1 MAVRNIAITDTLET
15 FRTQFNALA
24 ADDFGDIGTLDASL
38 SATSVIGAVNEINS
52 VVQAAAGWFIEDASS
67 TIQAVGSGQTL
78 KVFGISNQTTAVVSS
93 PDTFTVGLTDVVSI
107 NTSLSVPTISIG
119 TLTLSG
125 GSISD
130 SSGTIN
136 LGNENIITTG
146 DIEANNVTAPTITTT
161 GGSSTLGTI
170 QIVGNT
176 ISSTDSSEIKIDE
189 SLQVNGILK
198 AGNIEINPS
207 VGYAAGGGGGGF
219 RSIRPDN
226 LILFDGI
233 PVIKGRRVAF
243 EGEVEDDHETSL
255 LMVEPT
261 GDRTITFPDSSGDV
275 ALTNS
280 TAYATSTIFSN
291 SVTLNIYNSA
301 GVLQKTIVGSA
312 S

>member
-1 MAVRNIAITDTLET
+1 MAVRSIAQTDTLET

-24 ADDFGDIGTLDASL
+24 ADDFGDIGTLDSSL

-93 PDTFTVGLTDVVSI
+93 PDTFTVGLTDTVSI
-107 NTSLSVPTISIG
+107 TTKITSPIIEVG

-130 SSGTIN
+130 SSGSIN
-136 LGNENIITTG
+136 FGNENIITTG

-176 ISSTDSSEIKIDE
+176 ISSTDSTEIKIDD

-207 VGYAAGGGGGGF
+207 TGYASAGGFKSLTGF
-219 RSIRPDN
+219 IA
-226 LILFDGI
+226 FDGI
-233 PVIKGRRVAF
+233 PVINGRRIAF
-243 EGEVEDDHETSL
+243 EGDVEDDHETSL
-255 LMVEPT
+255 VMTEPT
-261 GDRTITFPDSSGDV
+261 ADRTIDFPNASGEVILD
-275 ALTNS
+275 TS
-280 TAYATSTIFSN
+280 TTYATSSIFSN

>member
-1 MAVRNIAITDTLET
+1 MAVRSIAQTDTLET

-24 ADDFGDIGTLDASL
+24 ADDFGDIGTLDSSL

-93 PDTFTVGLTDVVSI
+93 PDTFTVGLTDTVSI
-107 NTSLSVPTISIG
+107 TTKITSPIIEVG

-130 SSGTIN
+130 SSGSIN
-136 LGNENIITTG
+136 FGNENIITTG

-176 ISSTDSSEIKIDE
+176 ISSTDSTEIKIDD

-207 VGYAAGGGGGGF
+207 TGYASAGGFKSLTGF
-219 RSIRPDN
+219 IA
-226 LILFDGI
+226 FDGI
-233 PVIKGRRVAF
+233 PVINGRRIAF
-243 EGEVEDDHETSL
+243 EGDVEDDHETSL
-255 LMVEPT
+255 VMTEPT
-261 GDRTITFPDSSGDV
+261 ADRTIDFPNASGEVILD
-275 ALTNS
+275 TS
-280 TAYATSTIFSN
+280 TTYATSTIFSN

>member
-1 MAVRNIAITDTLET
+1 MAVRSIAQTDTLET

-24 ADDFGDIGTLDASL
+24 ADDFGDIGTLDSSL

-93 PDTFTVGLTDVVSI
+93 PDTFTVGLTDTVSI
-107 NTSLSVPTISIG
+107 TTKITSPIIEVG

-130 SSGTIN
+130 SSGSIN
-136 LGNENIITTG
+136 FGNENIITTG

-176 ISSTDSSEIKIDE
+176 ISSTDSTEIKIDD

-207 VGYAAGGGGGGF
+207 TGYASAGGFKSLTGF
-219 RSIRPDN
+219 IA
-226 LILFDGI
+226 FDGI
-233 PVIKGRRVAF
+233 PVINGRRIAF
-243 EGEVEDDHETSL
+243 EGDVEDDHETTL
-255 LMVEPT
+255 VMTEPT
-261 GDRTITFPDSSGDV
+261 ADRTIDFPNASGEVILD
-275 ALTNS
+275 TS
-280 TAYATSTIFSN
+280 TTYATSTIFSN

>member
-1 MAVRNIAITDTLET
+1 MAVRSIAQTDTLET

-24 ADDFGDIGTLDASL
+24 ANDFGDIGTLDASL

-146 DIEANNVTAPTITTT
+146 DIEANNVKI
-161 GGSSTLGTI
+161 GGKLLGNVKSDRTR
-170 QIVGNT
+170 
-176 ISSTDSSEIKIDE
+176 ISSTADVEGNLDQSSLSIEDGAALKIKT
-189 SLQVNGILK
+189 QTK
-198 AGNIEINPS
+198 
-207 VGYAAGGGGGGF
+207 
-219 RSIRPDN
+219 
-226 LILFDGI
+226 
-233 PVIKGRRVAF
+233 K
-243 EGEVEDDHETSL
+243 
-255 LMVEPT
+255 
-261 GDRTITFPDSSGDV
+261 
-275 ALTNS
+275 
-280 TAYATSTIFSN
+280 
-291 SVTLNIYNSA
+291 
-301 GVLQKTIVGSA
+301 
-312 S
+312 

>member
-1 MAVRNIAITDTLET
+1 MAVRSIAQTDTLET

-24 ADDFGDIGTLDASL
+24 ADDFGDIGTLDSSL

-93 PDTFTVGLTDVVSI
+93 PDTFTVGLTDTVSI
-107 NTSLSVPTISIG
+107 TTKLTSPIIEVG
-119 TLTLSG
+119 NLTLSN
-125 GSISD
+125 GSITD
-130 SSGTIN
+130 SSGSIN
-136 LGNENIITTG
+136 FGNENIITTG

-207 VGYAAGGGGGGF
+207 TGYASAGGFKSLTGF
-219 RSIRPDN
+219 IA
-226 LILFDGI
+226 FDGI
-233 PVIKGRRVAF
+233 PVINGRRIAF
-243 EGEVEDDHETSL
+243 EGDVEDDHETTL
-255 LMVEPT
+255 VMTEPT
-261 GDRTITFPDSSGDV
+261 ADIVIDFPNASGEVILD
-275 ALTNS
+275 TS
-280 TAYATSTIFSN
+280 TTYATSSIFSN

>member
-1 MAVRNIAITDTLET
+1 MAVRSIAQTDTLET

-24 ADDFGDIGTLDASL
+24 ADDFGDIGTLDSSL

-93 PDTFTVGLTDVVSI
+93 PDTFTVGLTDTVSI
-107 NTSLSVPTISIG
+107 TTKLTSPIIEVG
-119 TLTLSG
+119 NLTLSN
-125 GSISD
+125 GSITD
-130 SSGTIN
+130 SSGSIN
-136 LGNENIITTG
+136 FGNENIITTG

-176 ISSTDSSEIKIDE
+176 ISSTDSTEIKIDD

-207 VGYAAGGGGGGF
+207 TGYASGGGF
-219 RSIRPDN
+219 KSLTGFIA
-226 LILFDGI
+226 FDGI
-233 PVIKGRRVAF
+233 PVINGRRIAF
-243 EGEVEDDHETSL
+243 EGDVEDDHETSL
-255 LMVEPT
+255 VMTEPT
-261 GDRTITFPDSSGDV
+261 ADRTIDFPNASGEVILD
-275 ALTNS
+275 TS
-280 TAYATSTIFSN
+280 TTYATSTIFSN

>member
-1 MAVRNIAITDTLET
+1 MAVRSIAQTDTLET

-24 ADDFGDIGTLDASL
+24 ADDFGDIGTLDSSL

-93 PDTFTVGLTDVVSI
+93 PDTFTVGLTDTVSI
-107 NTSLSVPTISIG
+107 TTKLTSPIIEVG
-119 TLTLSG
+119 NLTLSN
-125 GSISD
+125 GSITD
-130 SSGTIN
+130 SSGSIN
-136 LGNENIITTG
+136 FGNENIITTG

-207 VGYAAGGGGGGF
+207 TGYASAGGFKSLTGF
-219 RSIRPDN
+219 IA
-226 LILFDGI
+226 FDGI
-233 PVIKGRRVAF
+233 PVINGRRIAF
-243 EGEVEDDHETSL
+243 EGDVEDDHETSL
-255 LMVEPT
+255 VMTEPT
-261 GDRTITFPDSSGDV
+261 ADRTIDFPNASGEVILD
-275 ALTNS
+275 TS
-280 TAYATSTIFSN
+280 TTYATSSIFSN

>member
-1 MAVRNIAITDTLET
+1 MAVRSIAQTDTLET

-24 ADDFGDIGTLDASL
+24 ANDFGDIGTLDASL

-93 PDTFTVGLTDVVSI
+93 PDTFTVGLTDTVSI
-107 NTSLSVPTISIG
+107 TTKLTSPIIEVG
-119 TLTLSG
+119 NLTLSN
-125 GSISD
+125 GSITD
-130 SSGTIN
+130 SSGSIN
-136 LGNENIITTG
+136 FGNENIITTG

-176 ISSTDSSEIKIDE
+176 ISSTDSTEIKIDD

-207 VGYAAGGGGGGF
+207 TGYASAGGFKSLTGF
-219 RSIRPDN
+219 IA
-226 LILFDGI
+226 FDGI
-233 PVIKGRRVAF
+233 PVINGRRIAF
-243 EGEVEDDHETSL
+243 EGDVEDDHETSL
-255 LMVEPT
+255 VMTEPT
-261 GDRTITFPDSSGDV
+261 ADRTIDFPNASGEVILD
-275 ALTNS
+275 TS
-280 TAYATSTIFSN
+280 TTYATSTIFSN

>member
-1 MAVRNIAITDTLET
+1 MAVRSIAQTDTLET

-24 ADDFGDIGTLDASL
+24 ADDFGDIGTLDSSL

-93 PDTFTVGLTDVVSI
+93 PDTFTVGLTDTVSI
-107 NTSLSVPTISIG
+107 TTKITSPIIEVG

-130 SSGTIN
+130 SSGSIN
-136 LGNENIITTG
+136 FGNENIITTG

-207 VGYAAGGGGGGF
+207 TGYASAGGFKSLTGF
-219 RSIRPDN
+219 IA
-226 LILFDGI
+226 FDGI
-233 PVIKGRRVAF
+233 PVINGRRIAF
-243 EGEVEDDHETSL
+243 EGDVEDDHETSL
-255 LMVEPT
+255 VMTEPT
-261 GDRTITFPDSSGDV
+261 ADRTIDFPNASGEVILD
-275 ALTNS
+275 TS
-280 TAYATSTIFSN
+280 TTYATSTIFSN

>member
-1 MAVRNIAITDTLET
+1 MAVRSIAQTDTLET

-24 ADDFGDIGTLDASL
+24 ADDFGDIGTLDSSL

-189 SLQVNGILK
+189 SLQVNGVVK

-207 VGYAAGGGGGGF
+207 TGYASGGGF
-219 RSIRPDN
+219 KSLTGFIA
-226 LILFDGI
+226 FDGI

-280 TAYATSTIFSN
+280 TAYATSSIFTS
-291 SVTLNIYNSA
+291 SVSLVIYNSA
-301 GVLQKTIVGSA
+301 GVAQKTIFGSA

>member
-1 MAVRNIAITDTLET
+1 MAVRSIAQTDTLET

-24 ADDFGDIGTLDASL
+24 ADDFGDIGTLDSSL

-93 PDTFTVGLTDVVSI
+93 PDTFTVGLTDTVSI
-107 NTSLSVPTISIG
+107 TTKITSPIIEVG

-130 SSGTIN
+130 SSGSIN
-136 LGNENIITTG
+136 FGNENIITTG

-189 SLQVNGILK
+189 SLQVNGVVK

-207 VGYAAGGGGGGF
+207 TGYASGGGF
-219 RSIRPDN
+219 KSLTGFIA
-226 LILFDGI
+226 FDGI
-233 PVIKGRRVAF
+233 PVIKGKSIAF
-243 EGEVEDDHETSL
+243 EGEVEDVHQTSL
-255 LMVEPT
+255 EMVEPT
-261 GDRTITFPDSSGDV
+261 ADRTITFPDSSGDV

-280 TAYATSTIFSN
+280 TAYATSSIFTS
-291 SVTLNIYNSA
+291 SVSLVIYNSA
-301 GVLQKTIVGSA
+301 GVAQKTIFGSA

>member
-1 MAVRNIAITDTLET
+1 MAVRSIAQTDTLET

-24 ADDFGDIGTLDASL
+24 ADDFGDIGTLDSSL

-93 PDTFTVGLTDVVSI
+93 PDTFTVGLTDTVSI
-107 NTSLSVPTISIG
+107 TTKLTSPIIEVG
-119 TLTLSG
+119 NLTLSN
-125 GSISD
+125 GSITD
-130 SSGTIN
+130 SSGSIN
-136 LGNENIITTG
+136 FGNENIITTG

-207 VGYAAGGGGGGF
+207 TGYASAGGFKSLTGF
-219 RSIRPDN
+219 IA
-226 LILFDGI
+226 FDGI
-233 PVIKGRRVAF
+233 PVINGRRIAF
-243 EGEVEDDHETSL
+243 EGDVEDDHETSL
-255 LMVEPT
+255 VMTEPT
-261 GDRTITFPDSSGDV
+261 ADRTIDFPNASGEVILD
-275 ALTNS
+275 TS
-280 TAYATSTIFSN
+280 TTYATSTIFSN

>member
-1 MAVRNIAITDTLET
+1 MAVRSIAQTDTLET

-24 ADDFGDIGTLDASL
+24 ADDFGDIGTLDSSL

-189 SLQVNGILK
+189 SLQVNGVVK

-207 VGYAAGGGGGGF
+207 TGYASGGGF
-219 RSIRPDN
+219 KSLTGFIA
-226 LILFDGI
+226 FDGI
-233 PVIKGRRVAF
+233 PVIKGKSIAF
-243 EGEVEDDHETSL
+243 EGEVEDVHQTSL
-255 LMVEPT
+255 EMVEPT
-261 GDRTITFPDSSGDV
+261 ADRTITFPDSSGDV

>member
-1 MAVRNIAITDTLET
+1 MAVRSIAQTDTLET

-24 ADDFGDIGTLDASL
+24 ADDFGDIGTLDSSL

-93 PDTFTVGLTDVVSI
+93 PDTFTVGLTDTVSI
-107 NTSLSVPTISIG
+107 TTKLTSPIIEVG

-130 SSGTIN
+130 SSGSIN
-136 LGNENIITTG
+136 FGNENIITTG

-176 ISSTDSSEIKIDE
+176 ISSTDSTEIKIDD

-207 VGYAAGGGGGGF
+207 TGYASAGGFKSLTGF
-219 RSIRPDN
+219 IA
-226 LILFDGI
+226 FDGI
-233 PVIKGRRVAF
+233 PVINGRRIAF
-243 EGEVEDDHETSL
+243 EGDVEDDHETSL
-255 LMVEPT
+255 VMTEPT
-261 GDRTITFPDSSGDV
+261 ADRTIDFPNASGEVILD
-275 ALTNS
+275 TS
-280 TAYATSTIFSN
+280 TTYATSTIFSN

>member
-1 MAVRNIAITDTLET
+1 MAVRSIAQTDTLET

-24 ADDFGDIGTLDASL
+24 ADDFGDIGTLDSSL

-93 PDTFTVGLTDVVSI
+93 PDTFTVGLTDTVSI
-107 NTSLSVPTISIG
+107 TTKITSPIIEVG

-130 SSGTIN
+130 SSGSIN
-136 LGNENIITTG
+136 FGNENIITTG

-207 VGYAAGGGGGGF
+207 TGYASGGGF
-219 RSIRPDN
+219 KSLTGFIA
-226 LILFDGI
+226 FDGI

-280 TAYATSTIFSN
+280 TAYATSSIFTS
-291 SVTLNIYNSA
+291 SVSLVIYNSA
-301 GVLQKTIVGSA
+301 GVAQKTIFGSA

>member
-1 MAVRNIAITDTLET
+1 MAVRSIAQTDTLET

-24 ADDFGDIGTLDASL
+24 ADDFGDIGTLDSSL

-93 PDTFTVGLTDVVSI
+93 PDTFTVGLTDTVSI
-107 NTSLSVPTISIG
+107 TTKLTSPIIEVG
-119 TLTLSG
+119 NLTLSN
-125 GSISD
+125 GSITD
-130 SSGTIN
+130 SSGSIN
-136 LGNENIITTG
+136 FGNENIITTG

-176 ISSTDSSEIKIDE
+176 ISSTDSTEIKIDD

-207 VGYAAGGGGGGF
+207 TGYASAGGFKSLTGF
-219 RSIRPDN
+219 IA
-226 LILFDGI
+226 FDGI
-233 PVIKGRRVAF
+233 PVINGRRIAF
-243 EGEVEDDHETSL
+243 EGDVEDDHETSL
-255 LMVEPT
+255 VMTEPT
-261 GDRTITFPDSSGDV
+261 ADRVIDFPNASGEVILD
-275 ALTNS
+275 TS
-280 TAYATSTIFSN
+280 TTYATSTIFSN